1 MLTGRDWILLLLTW
15 AAGSMDAVSYLCLD
29 HVLTANMTGNTV
41 LLSIAIG
48 QSDALQAF
56 RSLTSLVGFILGAA
70 LGARIAKPERE
81 GEDWP
86 PSVTTALVV
95 EGCVMAIFAAGW
107 FGSGH
112 HGTRLTPFF
121 LILLSAIT
129 MGMQSAAVRRL
140 RIPGVVTTFITG
152 TITAVVSEL
161 VTGAR
166 PNAPTVPEPS
176 GGVPRK
182 QVVDW
187 EHRIELQIAVF
198 IVYALGA
205 IVTVVT
211 ESRLP
216 LLVAVL
222 PLIAIVPVILI
233 AAIHYG
239 PPAKTG

>member
-1 MLTGRDWILLLLTW
+1 MLTGRDWISLLLTW
-15 AAGSMDAVSYLCLD
+15 AAGSMDAVSYLGLD

-41 LLSIAIG
+41 LLSLAIG
-48 QSDALQAF
+48 QGNALQAS
-56 RSLTSLVGFILGAA
+56 RSFTALIGFITGAA
-70 LGARIAKPERE
+70 IGAAVAKPERK

-86 PSVTTALVV
+86 PSVTAALMV
-95 EGCVMAIFAAGW
+95 EGGVVAIFAAGW

-112 HGTRLTPFF
+112 VGTRFTPYF
-121 LILLSAIT
+121 LILLSAIA

-152 TITAVVSEL
+152 TITAVISGL

-166 PNAPTVPEPS
+166 PDAPTVPEPS
-176 GGVPRK
+176 GDVPRK

-187 EHRIELQIAVF
+187 EHRIELQVAVF

-205 IVTVVT
+205 IATVVT

-233 AAIHYG
+233 ATIHYG
-239 PPAKTG
+239 PAKTK